1 VEEVGRRVGSRL
13 WVGEDNPAEEDNR
26 QEGNPVVADMRQAD
40 SLVAE
45 GSPVGEE
52 SLAGADSRP
61 EGNPAEEDNRQADSL
76 AAEGSPVEADI
87 PAAEGGS
94 RTAAVGSRAAVP
106 DIQAVGED
114 NPVAEADTRVVAA
127 DDNPPVAAALR
138 RTSYRTWRR
147 TCFRG

>member
-1 VEEVGRRVGSRL
+1 MGSRL
-13 WVGEDNPAEEDNR
+13 WVGEDSPAEEDNR

-52 SLAGADSRP
+52 SPAGADSRQ

-76 AAEGSPVEADI
+76 AAEGSPVEADNRQADI

-94 RTAAVGSRAAVP
+94 RAAAAYSRAAVP

-114 NPVAEADTRVVAA
+114 NPVAEADTRAVAA